1 MGLSTQKIAIVT
13 GASRGIGRAIA
24 KRLSLDGFAVVV
36 NYAHNREQAE
46 AVVREIHGEG
56 GDAMSSTSSAI
67 ALQGDVS
74 DAHDVESLF
83 DWAEKTYGGVDV
95 LINNAGIQTPKPID
109 IADTDDELYDKI
121 FNINTRGTFLTLRQ
135 AARRL
140 RSSGHIVNFSTSA
153 IGLAMPG
160 YAIYSGAKIAVE
172 IFTNIMAKELRGR
185 NITVNAIAPG
195 PTATDLFYQGKSEE
209 LIEKFARQAPLERLG
224 QPDDIASAVA
234 FLVSPEGSWVNGQIL
249 RVNGGIV

>member
-1 MGLSTQKIAIVT
+1 MNSSTRKIAIVT
-13 GASRGIGRAIA
+13 GGSRGIGRAIA
-24 KRLSLDGFAVVV
+24 KRLSLEGFAVVV
-36 NYAHNREQAE
+36 NYARNQERAE
-46 AVVREIHGEG
+46 TVVGEIHSSG
-56 GDAMSSTSSAI
+56 GDAI
-67 ALQGDVS
+67 AVQGDVS
-74 DAHDVESLF
+74 NAQDVESLF
-83 DWAEKTYGGVDV
+83 AQAEDTYGGVDI
-95 LINNAGIQTPKPID
+95 LINNAGIQTPKAID

-140 RSSGHIVNFSTSA
+140 RNGGHIVNFSTSA

-160 YAIYSGAKIAVE
+160 YAIYSGSKMAVE

-209 LIEKFARQAPLERLG
+209 LIEKFAQRSPLERLG
-224 QPDDIASAVA
+224 QPDDIAGTVA

>member
-1 MGLSTQKIAIVT
+1 MDLSTQKIAIVT

-36 NYAHNREQAE
+36 NYAHNREKAE

-56 GDAMSSTSSAI
+56 GDAI
-67 ALQGDVS
+67 AVQGDVS
-74 DAHDVESLF
+74 KAQDVESLF
-83 DWAEKTYGGVDV
+83 DRAEKTYGGVDV
-95 LINNAGIQTPKPID
+95 LINNAGIQTPKPIN

-140 RSSGHIVNFSTSA
+140 REGGHIVNFSTSA

-195 PTATDLFYQGKSEE
+195 PTATDLFYQGKSAE
-209 LIEKFARQAPLERLG
+209 LIEKFAHKAPLERLG
-224 QPDDIASAVA
+224 QPDDLASAVA

>member
-13 GASRGIGRAIA
+13 GASRGIGSAIA

-36 NYAHNREQAE
+36 NYAHNQEQAD
-46 AVVREIHGEG
+46 AVVREIQSEG
-56 GDAMSSTSSAI
+56 GEAI
-67 ALQGDVS
+67 AVRGDVS
-74 DAHDVESLF
+74 QAQDVESLF
-83 DWAEKTYGGVDV
+83 DWAEQTYGGVDI
-95 LINNAGIQTPKPID
+95 LINNAGIQTPKAIN
-109 IADTDDELYDKI
+109 IADTDDELYDKV
-121 FNINTRGTFLTLRQ
+121 FDINTRGTFLTLRQ

-140 RSSGHIVNFSTSA
+140 RNNGRIVNFSTSA

-160 YAIYSGAKIAVE
+160 YAIYSGAKMAVE

-195 PTATDLFYQGKSEE
+195 PTATDLFYQGKSAE
-209 LIEKFARQAPLERLG
+209 LIEKFAQKAPLERLG
-224 QPDDIASAVA
+224 QPDDIASTVA
-234 FLVSPEGSWVNGQIL
+234 FLVSPEGSWINGQIL

>member
-1 MGLSTQKIAIVT
+1 MDLSSQKIAIVT

-36 NYAHNREQAE
+36 NYAHNREKAE

-56 GDAMSSTSSAI
+56 GDAI
-67 ALQGDVS
+67 AVQGDVS
-74 DAHDVESLF
+74 KAQDVESLF

-95 LINNAGIQTPKPID
+95 LINNAGIQTPKPIN
-109 IADTDDELYDKI
+109 IADTDDELYNKI
-121 FNINTRGTFLTLRQ
+121 FNINTRGTFLMLRQ
-135 AARRL
+135 AALRL
-140 RSSGHIVNFSTSA
+140 RNSGHIVNFSTSA

>member
-24 KRLSLDGFAVVV
+24 KQLSLDGFSVVV
-36 NYAHNREQAE
+36 NYAHNQEKAE
-46 AVVREIHGEG
+46 AVVREIQAEG
-56 GDAMSSTSSAI
+56 GDAI
-67 ALQGDVS
+67 AVQGDVS
-74 DAHDVESLF
+74 QAQDVESLF

-135 AARRL
+135 AALRL
-140 RSSGHIVNFSTSA
+140 RNSGHIVNFSTSA

-195 PTATDLFYQGKSEE
+195 PTATDLFYQGKSAE
-209 LIEKFARQAPLERLG
+209 LIEKFAHKAPLERLG

>member
-13 GASRGIGRAIA
+13 GASRGIGEAIA

-36 NYAHNREQAE
+36 NYAHNREKAE
-46 AVVREIHGEG
+46 AVVREIHSEG
-56 GDAMSSTSSAI
+56 GEAI
-67 ALQGDVS
+67 AVQGDVS
-74 DAHDVESLF
+74 KAQDVESLF
-83 DWAEKTYGGVDV
+83 DRAEKTYGGVDV

-140 RSSGHIVNFSTSA
+140 REGGHIVNFSTSA

-195 PTATDLFYQGKSEE
+195 PTATDLFYQGKSAE
-209 LIEKFARQAPLERLG
+209 LIEKFAHKAPLERLG

-234 FLVSPEGSWVNGQIL
+234 FLVSSEGSWVNGQIL

>member
-1 MGLSTQKIAIVT
+1 MDLSTKKVAIVT
-13 GASRGIGRAIA
+13 GASRGIGAAIA
-24 KRLSLDGFAVVV
+24 KRLSLDGFVVVV
-36 NYAHNREQAE
+36 NYVGNQEKAE
-46 AVVREIHGEG
+46 TVVKEIHAEG
-56 GDAMSSTSSAI
+56 GDAI

-74 DAHDVESLF
+74 NSQDVESLF
-83 DWAEKTYGGVDV
+83 DSAEKKYGGVDV
-95 LINNAGIQTPKPID
+95 LINNAGIQTPKPIN

-140 RSSGHIVNFSTSA
+140 RNGGRIVNFSTSA
-153 IGLAMPG
+153 VGLAMPG
-160 YAIYSGAKIAVE
+160 YAIYAGAKMAVE
-172 IFTNIMAKELRGR
+172 IFTNIIAKELRGR

-209 LIEKFARQAPLERLG
+209 LIENFAKKSPLESLG
-224 QPDDIASAVA
+224 QPDDIAGTVA

>member
-1 MGLSTQKIAIVT
+1 MDLSTKRVAIVT
-13 GASRGIGRAIA
+13 GASRGIGAAIA
-24 KRLSLDGFAVVV
+24 KRLSSDGFAVVV
-36 NYAHNREQAE
+36 NYVGNREKAE
-46 AVVREIHGEG
+46 EVVQEIHAEG
-56 GDAMSSTSSAI
+56 GNAI
-67 ALQGDVS
+67 AIPGDVS
-74 DAHDVESLF
+74 NPQDVESLF
-83 DWAEKTYGGVDV
+83 DWAEKNYGGVDILV
-95 LINNAGIQTPKPID
+95 NNAGIQTPKPIN

-121 FNINTRGTFLTLRQ
+121 FNVNTRGTFFTLRQ

-140 RSSGHIVNFSTSA
+140 RNGGRIINFSTSA

-160 YAIYSGAKIAVE
+160 YAVYAGAKMAVE

-209 LIEKFARQAPLERLG
+209 LIDNFAKKAPLERLG
-224 QPDDIASAVA
+224 QPDDIANTVA
-234 FLVSPEGSWVNGQIL
+234 FLVSPGGSWVNGQIL

>member
-1 MGLSTQKIAIVT
+1 MNLPTQKVAIVT
-13 GASRGIGRAIA
+13 GASRGIGAEIA
-24 KRLSLDGFAVVV
+24 KRLSIEGFAVAV
-36 NYAHNREQAE
+36 NYNKNREQAV
-46 AVVREIHGEG
+46 AVVREINDLG
-56 GDAMSSTSSAI
+56 GDAI
-67 ALQGDVS
+67 AVQGDVS
-74 DAHDVESLF
+74 QSQDVESLF
-83 DWAEKTYGGVDV
+83 DKTEKTYGAVDV
-95 LINNAGIQTPKPID
+95 LINNAGVIADKPTD

-140 RSSGHIVNFSTSA
+140 RNSGNIVNFSTSA

-172 IFTNIMAKELRGR
+172 IFTNVMAKELRGR

-195 PTATDLFYQGKSEE
+195 PTATELFYQGKSPE
-209 LIEKFARQAPLERLG
+209 LIENFAHKAPLERLG

>member
-1 MGLSTQKIAIVT
+1 MDLSTKKVAIVT
-13 GASRGIGRAIA
+13 GASRGIGAAIA
-24 KRLSLDGFAVVV
+24 KRLSSDGFAVVV
-36 NYAHNREQAE
+36 NYVGNREKAE
-46 AVVREIHGEG
+46 TVVQEIHAAG
-56 GDAMSSTSSAI
+56 GDAI
-67 ALQGDVS
+67 AVQGDVS
-74 DAHDVESLF
+74 NSQDVESLF

-95 LINNAGIQTPKPID
+95 LINNAGIQTPKPIN

-121 FNINTRGTFLTLRQ
+121 FNINTRGTFFTLRQ

-140 RSSGHIVNFSTSA
+140 RNDGRIVNFSTSA

-160 YAIYSGAKIAVE
+160 YAVYAGAKMAVE
-172 IFTNIMAKELRGR
+172 IFTNTIAKELRGR

-209 LIEKFARQAPLERLG
+209 LIDNFAKKAPLERLG
-224 QPDDIASAVA
+224 QPDDIASTVA

>member
-1 MGLSTQKIAIVT
+1 MDLSSQKIAIVT

-36 NYAHNREQAE
+36 NYAHNREKAE

-56 GDAMSSTSSAI
+56 GDAI
-67 ALQGDVS
+67 AVQGDVS
-74 DAHDVESLF
+74 KAQDVESLF
-83 DWAEKTYGGVDV
+83 DRAEKTYGGVDV
-95 LINNAGIQTPKPID
+95 LINNAGIQTPKPIN
-109 IADTDDELYDKI
+109 IADTDDELYNKI
-121 FNINTRGTFLTLRQ
+121 FNINTRGTFLMLRQ
-135 AARRL
+135 AALRL
-140 RSSGHIVNFSTSA
+140 RNSGHIVNFSTSA

>member
-1 MGLSTQKIAIVT
+1 MNLSTQKIAIVT
-13 GASRGIGRAIA
+13 GASRGIGEAIA

-36 NYAHNREQAE
+36 NYFHNREQAE
-46 AVVREIHGEG
+46 AVVQEIRGKGGE
-56 GDAMSSTSSAI
+56 AI
-67 ALQGDVS
+67 AVPGDVS
-74 DAHDVESLF
+74 KAQDVELLF
-83 DWAEKTYGGVDV
+83 DRAEKTYGGVDV
-95 LINNAGIQTPKPID
+95 LINNAGVVAPKPTD

-121 FNINTRGTFLTLRQ
+121 FNVNTRGTFLTLRQ
-135 AARRL
+135 AAQRL
-140 RSSGHIVNFSTSA
+140 RNSGHIVNLSTSA

-195 PTATDLFYQGKSEE
+195 PTATDLFYQGKSAE
-209 LIEKFARQAPLERLG
+209 LIEKFAHKAPLERLG
-224 QPDDIASAVA
+224 EPDDIASTVA
-234 FLVSPEGSWVNGQIL
+234 FLVSPEGGWVNGQIL

>member
-1 MGLSTQKIAIVT
+1 MNRKVSIVT
-13 GASRGIGRAIA
+13 GASRGIGSAIA

-36 NYAHNREQAE
+36 NYASNREKAEEVIDDIQAE
-46 AVVREIHGEG
+46 GGE
-56 GDAMSSTSSAI
+56 AI

-74 DAHDVESLF
+74 NAKDVESLF
-83 DWAEKTYGGVDV
+83 DRAEAIYGGVDV
-95 LINNAGIQTPKPID
+95 LVNNAGIQTQQVTH
-109 IADTDDELYDKI
+109 IADMDDELYDQI
-121 FNINTRGTFLTLRQ
+121 FNVNTRGTFLTLRQ

-140 RSSGHIVNFSTSA
+140 RSGGHIVNFSTSA
-153 IGLAMPG
+153 VGLAMPG
-160 YAIYSGAKIAVE
+160 YAIYSGSKVAVE
-172 IFTNIMAKELRGR
+172 IFTNILAKELRGR

-209 LIEKFARQAPLERLG
+209 LVQKFAQQAPLERLG

-234 FLVSPEGSWVNGQIL
+234 FLVSPEGSWVNGQTL

>member
-1 MGLSTQKIAIVT
+1 MDLSTQKIAIVT

-56 GDAMSSTSSAI
+56 GDAI
-67 ALQGDVS
+67 AVPGDVS
-74 DAHDVESLF
+74 KAQDVESLF

-121 FNINTRGTFLTLRQ
+121 FNVNTRGTFLTLRQ

-140 RSSGHIVNFSTSA
+140 REGGHIVNFSTSA

-195 PTATDLFYQGKSEE
+195 PTATDLFYQGKSAE
-209 LIEKFARQAPLERLG
+209 LIEKFAHKAPLERLG

>member
-1 MGLSTQKIAIVT
+1 MDLSTQKIAIVT

-36 NYAHNREQAE
+36 NYAHNREKAE

-56 GDAMSSTSSAI
+56 GDAI
-67 ALQGDVS
+67 AVPRDVS
-74 DAHDVESLF
+74 KAQDVESLF

-95 LINNAGIQTPKPID
+95 LINNAGVQTPKPID

-121 FNINTRGTFLTLRQ
+121 FNVNTRGTFLTLRQ

-140 RSSGHIVNFSTSA
+140 REGGHIVNFSTSA

-195 PTATDLFYQGKSEE
+195 PTATDLFYQGKSAE
-209 LIEKFARQAPLERLG
+209 LIEKFAHKAPLERLG